1 MSQVLKIIN
10 IGNDQT
16 HVNSNQYHQYAE
28 FFCLFYLLQYMR
40 ETMVYKDKYGLQEY

>member
-16 HVNSNQYHQYAE
+16 HVNSNQYHEYAE
-28 FFCLFYLLQYMR
+28 FYLFVLFITIY
-40 ETMVYKDKYGLQEY
+40 EGDHGL